1 MDFNAY
7 RKQTPSAHGI
17 GAKFMPNL
25 PLKNCPLGL
34 SEALRL
40 F

>member
-25 PLKNCPLGL
+25 PLKTVLWG
-34 SEALRL
+34 
-40 F
+40 